1 MTYGYIRVSTD
12 KQTVENQRY
21 EILSFAKRE
30 NLHVDGWVEET
41 VSGTKDPAKRK
52 LGPLL
57 NDLRPDDLLVC
68 AELSR
73 LGRSLFMILEVLN
86 LCMKKNVRV
95 WTIKDNY
102 RLGDDISSKVLAF
115 AFGLSAEIERN
126 LISQRTKEA
135 LARKRAEGVKLGRPR
150 GRRSDRVKLSGQE
163 DRIRNL
169 FRRGLSRRR
178 IAKRLHVDRAT
189 LAKFLLERYPYP
201 IPPTRR
207 TRNVPLSSPTQAC
220 LAQDDKGTLLQN
232 LPAYVRS
239 HAHTLA
245 FPPGGASWAILS
257 PIEQSIK
264 EKIERYGT
272 PLKDW
277 GVEIKRG
284 VLTGLNEAFILDGKT
299 KDRLIAQDPR
309 SAEIIRP
316 ILRGR
321 DIKRYGYTF
330 ADKWLIATHN
340 GYGSVPR
347 VNINHYPAVKD
358 WLDAFGDKLRKRTDK
373 GDTPYNL
380 RDCAY
385 WSLFSQPKIV
395 WMELTT
401 PATFALDEHGYYL
414 NNTCYILTSD
424 TVNLRYILAFL
435 NSSLCVWY
443 FDKICATSGVGTR
456 RWIKQYIEQIRL
468 PSSINWS
475 PRGEVNDLQFFC
487 AAFHLSEDERNLF
500 A

>member
-57 NDLRPDDLLVC
+57 DDLRPDDLVIC

-73 LGRSLFMILEVLN
+73 LGRSLFMILDVLN
-86 LCMKKNVRV
+86 QCMKKNVRV

-163 DRIRNL
+163 DRIRKL

-189 LAKFLLERYPYP
+189 LAKFLLEHYPYP

-207 TRNVPLSSPTQAC
+207 TRNVPQTSPTRAC
-220 LAQDDKGTLLQN
+220 LAQEGRQALLAD
-232 LPAYVRS
+232 LPAYVRA
-239 HAHTLA
+239 HAHEIA
-245 FPPGGASWAILS
+245 FPADGSSWAILS
-257 PIEQSIK
+257 PIEQAIK

-272 PLKDW
+272 PLKEWD
-277 GVEIKRG
+277 VTIKFG
-284 VLTGLNEAFILDGKT
+284 IKTGA
-299 KDRLIAQDPR
+299 DPR
-309 SAEIIRP
+309 PEV
-316 ILRGR
+316 GR
-321 DIKRYGYTF
+321 DFT
-330 ADKWLIATHN
+330 TH
-340 GYGSVPR
+340 
-347 VNINHYPAVKD
+347 
-358 WLDAFGDKLRKRTDK
+358 
-373 GDTPYNL
+373 
-380 RDCAY
+380 
-385 WSLFSQPKIV
+385 
-395 WMELTT
+395 
-401 PATFALDEHGYYL
+401 
-414 NNTCYILTSD
+414 
-424 TVNLRYILAFL
+424 
-435 NSSLCVWY
+435 
-443 FDKICATSGVGTR
+443 
-456 RWIKQYIEQIRL
+456 
-468 PSSINWS
+468 S
-475 PRGEVNDLQFFC
+475 PRPRHHALRL
-487 AAFHLSEDERNLF
+487 HLRRQMAHRHVPF
-500 A
+500 AQSGHRRLSCRPGLPADF